1 VRLEP
6 LGLDRHY
13 NRYWMLPAPA
23 AAPHADF
30 VLPDA
35 PPVLVVERHSLDSL
49 RPVGVE
55 AASAALGQQGHGAS
69 GGGVGVWHVG
79 LYSSILHLQQLAQW
93 LNPKGTRERPLAGE
107 VTRLLDQHQQFAMQH
122 PQLPRPPAAE
132 ERPPLDA
139 GAQRAAAVARL
150 QQALL
155 SFEEGNQGGTYD
167 DLAGSEQR
175 RQTWRAMVAAASTPQ
190 VGAMLQGLA
199 VLRCIFCAPQHCV
212 HACRALSCQSMASC
226 TSKVNVGSPCCLPH
240 AGACG
245 SAAGAGGHGE
255 ARVPEATLATLLH
268 ARPPPL

>member
-1 VRLEP
+1 MRLEP

-23 AAPHADF
+23 HAPHADF

-55 AASAALGQQGHGAS
+55 AAAAALGHGAS

-132 ERPPLDA
+132 ERPPLNA

-199 VLRCIFCAPQHCV
+199 VPRCIFLCSSALR
-212 HACRALSCQSMASC
+212 ACLQG
-226 TSKVNVGSPCCLPH
+226 TELPVNGKLYKQ
-240 AGACG
+240 G
-245 SAAGAGGHGE
+245 
-255 ARVPEATLATLLH
+255 
-268 ARPPPL
+268 